1 MTIVLG
7 LPLEATGWGMAMS
20 VMLDR
25 LRRFRPVGTPGGAGP
40 VGVPADD
47 RSGVPAE
54 LVAVFAALDEV
65 IAECQTIRTRAAQEA
80 AAIVAG
86 AERDATATIADART
100 RAAGERAEAAAAVRA
115 RGDAAV
121 DRTLAAASAE
131 ADLLTKQG
139 LQRMDGVVAL
149 VVDRIVAEA
158 LADGAG

>member
-1 MTIVLG
+1 
-7 LPLEATGWGMAMS
+7 MAVS

-47 RSGVPAE
+47 PSGVPAE

-65 IAECQTIRTRAAQEA
+65 IIECQEIRTRAAQQA
-80 AAIVAG
+80 ADIAGG
-86 AERDATATIADART
+86 AERDAAGSIADART
-100 RAAGERAEAAAAVRA
+100 RAAGERADAAAAVRA

-121 DRTLAAASAE
+121 DQTLAAASAE
-131 ADLLTKQG
+131 ADLVSRQG

-149 VVDRIVAEA
+149 VVDRI
-158 LADGAG
+158 LADADAAGAG